1 MKTFADDELQNIRM
15 PILTKKIISD
25 SMMNHDFGYN
35 IMSYF
40 AVIIDYN
47 PYQMFTN
54 KTDRSSM

>member
-1 MKTFADDELQNIRM
+1 MDDELQNIRM

-25 SMMNHDFGYN
+25 SMMDHDFGYN

-47 PYQMFTN
+47 PYKIFTN
-54 KTDRSSM
+54 T